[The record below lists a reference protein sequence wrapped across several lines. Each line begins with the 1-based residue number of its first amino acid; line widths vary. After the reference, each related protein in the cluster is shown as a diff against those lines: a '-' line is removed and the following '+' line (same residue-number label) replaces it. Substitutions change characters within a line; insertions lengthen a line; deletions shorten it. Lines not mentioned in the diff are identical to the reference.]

1 MSMLNCLRAA
11 GRPTP
16 RARSKLA
23 VGVLA
28 LAFVATAVAAEP
40 PGLGKPISEADVKAW
55 DITIL
60 PDGTNLPKGSG
71 TAAEGAKVYAE
82 KCAACH
88 GENAKGGKNA
98 ALIGSPPLDR
108 IEAPKTI
115 ANFWAYATT
124 VFDYIRRAMPWPNP
138 RTLSDDEV
146 YALTAYILSLNKI
159 IPETE
164 TMNAETLP
172 KVKMPNRDNFIIRF
186 PERI

>member
-1 MSMLNCLRAA
+1 MSMHKPWFYLSLVAPVVVA
-11 GRPTP
+11 VGTVVAMAEPLGIGRPI
-16 RARSKLA
+16 A
-23 VGVLA
+23 
-28 LAFVATAVAAEP
+28 
-40 PGLGKPISEADVKAW
+40 EADIKAW

-71 TAAEGAKVYAE
+71 TAAQGAKVFAE

-88 GENAKGGKNA
+88 GEAAKGGVNA
-98 ALIGSPPLDR
+98 ALVGRPPIDR

-115 ANFWAYATT
+115 ANFWAHATT

-159 IPETE
+159 IDETE
-164 TMNAETLP
+164 AMNAETLP